1 MKIGKLRH
9 IVHEQWMRATIAAL
23 VLLLAP
29 TGAHATDDDRGI
41 RAVYAETRTA
51 LVIGN
56 AAYPNGPLRNPVND
70 ALDLAELLTQRSFD
84 VTLLTDADKR
94 EMETAIREFGKKL
107 AGGGV
112 GLFYYAGHA
121 VQADG
126 VNYLMPIDAAP
137 TKETDTQYMAVNA
150 GLVLGE
156 LGSKSNRLNLVI
168 LDACRDNPFAR
179 SFRSAS
185 RGLATMDSPRGTL
198 IAYATS
204 SGKSA
209 ADGDGRNGTYTRHLI
224 EQMRVPGQE
233 LQDMFRE
240 VRANVERATAGAQI
254 PQEWD
259 STTGRFYFTPIDVL
273 DDQLDLTTAE
283 LAHYQQLL
291 DEQRAADL
299 AIEDLQASKFTAIA
313 EMERQIEALR
323 MQISE
328 PGSADNTL
336 DQLLSLGK
344 QREQYQKDMEAAREK
359 AEEERRAREAK
370 IARLRALELSK
381 RRARFEADYEK
392 YRWIINSELMQPA
405 ERMRA
410 WRLICTTWGVEDA
423 SEIAGPLFWDGVA
436 GTVSATMPDLNG
448 IKVVIVFR
456 ESRNLDAGAAESLL
470 LSMGASSSFVRQVES
485 SHTGELHYWDID
497 SSMAAHVAVALE
509 QIEQLSPIPGKDAN
523 AKKNVRQPEMRLYIT
538 R

>member
-209 ADGDGRNGTYTRHLI
+209 ETS
-224 EQMRVPGQE
+224 QE
-233 LQDMFRE
+233 
-240 VRANVERATAGAQI
+240 
-254 PQEWD
+254 
-259 STTGRFYFTPIDVL
+259 
-273 DDQLDLTTAE
+273 
-283 LAHYQQLL
+283 
-291 DEQRAADL
+291 
-299 AIEDLQASKFTAIA
+299 
-313 EMERQIEALR
+313 
-323 MQISE
+323 
-328 PGSADNTL
+328 
-336 DQLLSLGK
+336 
-344 QREQYQKDMEAAREK
+344 
-359 AEEERRAREAK
+359 
-370 IARLRALELSK
+370 
-381 RRARFEADYEK
+381 
-392 YRWIINSELMQPA
+392 
-405 ERMRA
+405 
-410 WRLICTTWGVEDA
+410 
-423 SEIAGPLFWDGVA
+423 
-436 GTVSATMPDLNG
+436 SATPL
-448 IKVVIVFR
+448 
-456 ESRNLDAGAAESLL
+456 
-470 LSMGASSSFVRQVES
+470 
-485 SHTGELHYWDID
+485 
-497 SSMAAHVAVALE
+497 
-509 QIEQLSPIPGKDAN
+509 
-523 AKKNVRQPEMRLYIT
+523 
-538 R
+538 